1 MTYSLFQVVKDDFQ
15 EGELGAKDHHTKFRS
30 HTQNIFKF
38 YYLHVSL
45 LWSSLEQ
52 KTIILN
58 LDHIRKTSSS
68 FITITLFILLFYY
81 YYLFYFYFILLL
93 LLNLDHIR
101 KTSSSFITFMS
112 VYSGAASRISGI
124 IQPGSEKK
132 RKYLISDASQHIHGE
147 CFKMIEICKVFS
159 TMYFNWKTGRKTSH
173 LFSNP

>member
-1 MTYSLFQVVKDDFQ
+1 MFSAFGLFWCVLSCSAVFSSS
-15 EGELGAKDHHTKFRS
+15 FRW
-30 HTQNIFKF
+30 HILYFKSWKTTF
-38 YYLHVSL
+38 KKV
-45 LWSSLEQ
+45 SLEQ
-52 KTIILN
+52 KTII
-58 LDHIRKTSSS
+58 
-68 FITITLFILLFYY
+68 
-81 YYLFYFYFILLL
+81 
-93 LLNLDHIR
+93 LNLDHIR

-132 RKYLISDASQHIHGE
+132 RKYLISDASQHLHGE

>member
-68 FITITLFILLFYY
+68 FIT
-81 YYLFYFYFILLL
+81 
-93 LLNLDHIR
+93 
-101 KTSSSFITFMS
+101 FMS

-132 RKYLISDASQHIHGE
+132 RKYLISDASQHLHGE
-147 CFKMIEICKVFS
+147 CFKIIEICKVFS